1 MSPMKLKF
9 CILDDPFTI
18 HRFPPDQPIPEQI
31 HKGSVYSITR
41 TDEELSVVCPSSTP
55 VDSNTHETGWSCL
68 KVMGPLDFSL
78 TGILAN
84 IAAVLA
90 NKKISIFA
98 ISTYDTDYI
107 LIKSKKLSLAR
118 KALKSCGHTFIE
130 YETHP

>member
-1 MSPMKLKF
+1 MSPVKLKF

-18 HRFPPDQPIPEQI
+18 HRFSPDQPIPEQI
-31 HKGSVYSITR
+31 HKSPVYSITK
-41 TDEELSVVCPSSTP
+41 TEEELSVVCKSSIP
-55 VDSNTHETGWSCL
+55 VASDIRETGWSCL

-84 IAAVLA
+84 IATVLA
-90 NKKISIFA
+90 NEKISIFA

-118 KALKSCGHTFIE
+118 KVLKSCGHTFIK
-130 YETHP
+130 